1 MRILMVSPFL
11 PYPPV
16 AGGHAQVLHWI
27 RRLSRDH
34 ELAFVGFYEREREA
48 QHCGKLR
55 EHCRVVKARLRAATP
70 HAYGSF
76 SQLPR
81 LVTEFYARELAADI
95 AAVASGFQPDVVHFL
110 STNMAQYR
118 RFVKGVPAA
127 VTALDIAFVAHERR
141 IAAVP
146 GLARLRARCEW
157 MRMLRYET
165 AVFRRSQHVIAVSDR
180 EAGIVEAVAPATPVT
195 AVPPGVDPQLLAPRR
210 RHPVPGSVLYVGHM
224 EHYPNLDGLLFLYGE
239 IWPEVVRAC
248 PEARLTVAGTGAR
261 EELARVAP
269 DVLAA
274 IQGDESVTLAGF
286 LPDLQGTMD
295 ATSAMAA
302 PMRLGSGVRNKVI
315 ESIAAGLPVVTT
327 RRGAEGLAVTHQ
339 RELLMADD
347 AKAFAAELVR
357 LLREGELQQKLSA
370 AGRELAVR
378 QHSNEELAK
387 RLEHALAATA
397 GALA

>member
-1 MRILMVSPFL
+1 MRILMVSPFF

-16 AGGHAQVLHWI
+16 AGGHAQVLNWI

-48 QHCGKLR
+48 QDCGKLR
-55 EHCRVVKARLRAATP
+55 EHCRVVSARLRGPTP

-76 SQLPR
+76 SQLPL
-81 LVTEFYARELAADI
+81 LVTEFYARELAGDI
-95 AAVASGFQPDVVHFL
+95 AAVARSFRPDVVHFL

-118 RFVKGVPAA
+118 RFVKGVPTA

-141 IAAVP
+141 IAGVE

-180 EAGIVEAVAPATPVT
+180 DAGIVEAVAPTVPVT
-195 AVPPGVDPQLLAPRR
+195 AVPPGVDPELLAPRR
-210 RHPVPGSVLYVGHM
+210 RDPLPGSVLYVGHM
-224 EHYPNLDGLLFLYGE
+224 EHYPNLDGLLLLYCE
-239 IWPEVVRAC
+239 IWPEVRRAC

-269 DVLAA
+269 EVLAA
-274 IQGDESVTLAGF
+274 IQGDESVELAGF
-286 LPDLQGTMD
+286 VPDLRAVMD
-295 ATSAMAA
+295 ATAAMAA

-315 ESIAAGLPVVTT
+315 ESLAAGLPVVTT
-327 RRGAEGLAVTHQ
+327 RRGAEGLAVTHE
-339 RELLMADD
+339 RELLIAGDP
-347 AKAFAAELVR
+347 KEFAGELVR
-357 LLREGELQQKLSA
+357 LLRETELQQKLSE

-378 QHSNEELAK
+378 QHNNEELAK
-387 RLEHALAATA
+387 RLEHALVATA
-397 GALA
+397 GARG